1 MGRPKKYFT
10 DDERHAADRADKR
23 RWYQKVKD
31 NKRQLF
37 RLRALKNYY
46 QNKLKSLTA
55 EQNELSVK
63 EEQKELSVKDN
74 IIKIQNKIT
83 EINTKIAN
91 L

>member
-31 NKRQLF
+31 DKRQLF

-46 QNKLKSLTA
+46 QNKLKSLT
-55 EQNELSVK
+55 
-63 EEQKELSVKDN
+63 EEQKDKL
-74 IIKIQNKIT
+74 IKIQNKLT

>member
-31 NKRQLF
+31 DKRQLF
-37 RLRALKNYY
+37 RLRALRNYY
-46 QNKLKSLTA
+46 QNKLKTLT
-55 EQNELSVK
+55 
-63 EEQKELSVKDN
+63 EEQKDKL
-74 IIKIQNKIT
+74 IKIQNKIT
-83 EINTKIAN
+83 EINDNIAN

>member
-1 MGRPKKYFT
+1 MGRPKKYST

-31 NKRQLF
+31 DKRQLF

-46 QNKLKSLTA
+46 QNKLKSLT
-55 EQNELSVK
+55 EDQTDET
-63 EEQKELSVKDN
+63 
-74 IIKIQNKIT
+74 IKIQNKLT

>member
-10 DDERHAADRADKR
+10 DDERSAANKADKR

-31 NKRQLF
+31 DKRQLF

-46 QNKLKSLTA
+46 QNKLKTLTA
-55 EQNELSVK
+55 EQT
-63 EEQKELSVKDN
+63 EEQKKKKKELSDKDKL
-74 IIKIQNKIT
+74 IKIQNKIT
-83 EINTKIAN
+83 EININIAN

>member
-1 MGRPKKYFT
+1 MGRPKKYYT

-31 NKRQLF
+31 DKRQLF

-46 QNKLKSLTA
+46 QNKLKSLTT
-55 EQNELSVK
+55 EQNE
-63 EEQKELSVKDN
+63 EQNELSVKDN
-74 IIKIQNKIT
+74 IIKIQNKIM

>member
-10 DDERHAADRADKR
+10 DDERSAANKADKR

-31 NKRQLF
+31 DKRQLF

-46 QNKLKSLTA
+46 QNKLKTLTA
-55 EQNELSVK
+55 EQTEEQS
-63 EEQKELSVKDN
+63 EEQKELSDKDKL
-74 IIKIQNKIT
+74 IKIQNKIT
-83 EINTKIAN
+83 EININIAN